1 MTRFLSDHSDFS
13 SDHPTPASLHL
24 RTLNT
29 QKSLIRYEMVVV
41 PLNMSTNVKGQS
53 SREQGTEILS
63 LMTGGNQ
70 VLKEIPILHHRAAF
84 FF

>member
-13 SDHPTPASLHL
+13 SDCPTPASLHL

-29 QKSLIRYEMVVV
+29 RKSLIHYEMVVV

-53 SREQGTEILS
+53 SQDQGREILF
-63 LMTGGNQ
+63 LMTGENQ
-70 VLKEIPILHHRAAF
+70 VLKEIPALHHRAIF
-84 FF
+84 S